1 MKALKYF
8 DLFGVQFNF
17 YVGNKRKLYTS
28 YGGII
33 SIVFIFFCLGIFFL
47 VGIKDLLYKNP
58 ISNISTDPKAGYHK
72 VKFNTEKL
80 WIPWRIIDFYEKPVN
95 FNNILYPKIYYYKG
109 NKKNI
114 NDGFKFETNYIKYKL
129 CNETDFAQRG
139 NNYYIDV
146 PLEKLYC
153 MEIENVELGGGWTS
167 DFMNYIELNIFL
179 CKEGIHY
186 DESNNNCTTFD
197 KLKENF
203 ADNITW
209 AFEYFYPIVEF
220 QPTNYENPVIV
231 VYKSHFYNFNRY
243 LNKNERIYIQQYILS
258 DDKSLIFNNEV
269 NSSFWGYISSDFDIT
284 AVSDPL
290 IQTSS
295 STLFSLNIFL
305 DQGKEYYIRR
315 YNKILTIIA
324 DAFPIFNIVF
334 FVFNSSTYM
343 IKTIM
348 TEKYLSELFFER
360 IEEKPDKIILNKNK
374 RKSEGVFLNRKKID
388 KIGNKIIESRIN
400 SKNENNYNET
410 NNEIFKSNTNDS
422 NYMNIK
428 KNNLEN
434 IKNIKKKIPSSKDV
448 TNNNSSYF
456 QFINPK
462 INNYFVDFRNQSNLI
477 NENNKNNYSFSMRN
491 KFPNNNLK
499 NLNNTI
505 QTKRDEYNFEKSR
518 GINNSYSHIFKNKG
532 LNNSAIITH
541 FSLKSSLFSMKDYI
555 YSYFIK
561 AVRAEYKFL
570 SKEFSIIF
578 NFLSNVYDISS
589 YLQLYKQ
596 FHILSGYLLDHVA
609 DIDINNKININN
621 KTLFKQITLKNKNVF
636 YFALKEKMKN
646 NLEY

>member
-8 DLFGVQFNF
+8 DLFGMQFNF

-33 SIVFIFFCLGIFFL
+33 SLVFILFCICIFFS

-58 ISNISTDPKAGYHK
+58 ISNISIDSKAGYHK

-80 WIPWRIIDFYEKPVN
+80 WIPWRIIDFNEKPVDFKN
-95 FNNILYPKIYYYKG
+95 LLYPTIYYNKG
-109 NKKNI
+109 QKDNI
-114 NDGFKFETNYIKYKL
+114 NDGFIFEVNYINYKL

-146 PLEKLYC
+146 PLDELYC
-153 MEIENVELGGGWTS
+153 MEIQNVELGGGWTS
-167 DFMNYIELNIFL
+167 DFMYYIELDIFL
-179 CKEGIHY
+179 CKGGINY
-186 DESNNNCTTFD
+186 NETNENCTTYD
-197 KLKENF
+197 RLRENF
-203 ADNITW
+203 VENITW

-231 VYKSHFYNFNRY
+231 VYKSHFYNFNRL
-243 LNKNERIYIQQYILS
+243 LNRNERIYIQQYILN
-258 DDKSLIFNNEV
+258 DDKSLLFNNEI

-284 AVSDPL
+284 AISDPF

-305 DQGKEYYIRR
+305 DQGKEYYFRR
-315 YNKILTIIA
+315 YNKIFTIIA
-324 DAFPIFNIVF
+324 NAFPLFNALF
-334 FVFNSSTYM
+334 FVFDSSTYM

-360 IEEKPDKIILNKNK
+360 IEEKPEKIALNYNK
-374 RKSEGVFLNRKKID
+374 RKSEGFFLKK
-388 KIGNKIIESRIN
+388 KLYKLENKISN
-400 SKNENNYNET
+400 KLYSKKDNNYLES
-410 NNEIFKSNTNDS
+410 NNEIFKTNTNDS
-422 NYMNIK
+422 NHMNIK
-428 KNNLEN
+428 NNNLEN
-434 IKNIKKKIPSSKDV
+434 INSIKRKIRNSNDV
-448 TNNNSSYF
+448 NNNSSYF

-462 INNYFVDFRNQSNLI
+462 INNFFVDFKNQNNLMPENHKRNQS
-477 NENNKNNYSFSMRN
+477 FSMK

-499 NLNNTI
+499 NLNNT
-505 QTKRDEYNFEKSR
+505 QLKKRDENNYEKNR
-518 GINNSYSHIFKNKG
+518 ENNNSYSHIFKNKG
-532 LNNSAIITH
+532 LNNSAIITR
-541 FSLKSSLFSMKDYI
+541 FTLKTSLFSMKDYI
-555 YSYFIK
+555 YSFFIK
-561 AVRAEYKFL
+561 AVRKDYKYL
-570 SKEFSIIF
+570 SKEFTAIF
-578 NFLSNVYDISS
+578 NFLSNVYDVSS

-621 KTLFKQITLKNKNVF
+621 QILFRQITLKNKNVF

-646 NLEY
+646 KK

>member
-1 MKALKYF
+1 MKALKYL
-8 DLFGVQFNF
+8 DLFGIQFNF

-33 SIVFIFFCLGIFFL
+33 SLIFILFCICIFFS

-58 ISNISTDPKAGYHK
+58 ISNISKDSKAGYHK
-72 VKFNTEKL
+72 VKFKSEKL
-80 WIPWRIIDFYEKPVN
+80 WIPWRIIDFNEKPVN
-95 FNNILYPKIYYYKG
+95 FKNILYPIIFYYKG
-109 NKKNI
+109 KKENI
-114 NDGFKFETNYIKYKL
+114 NDGFIFEVNYINYKL

-139 NNYYIDV
+139 SNYYIDV
-146 PLEKLYC
+146 PLNELYC

-167 DFMNYIELNIFL
+167 DFIDYIELSIFL
-179 CKEGIHY
+179 CKEGINY
-186 DESNNNCTTFD
+186 DETNENCTTYY
-197 KLKENF
+197 KLQENF
-203 ADNITW
+203 VENITW

-231 VYKSHFYNFNRY
+231 VYKSHFYNFNRL
-243 LNKNERIYIQQYILS
+243 LNRNERIYIQQYILS
-258 DDKSLIFNNEV
+258 DDKSLIFNNDI

-284 AVSDPL
+284 EISDPF
-290 IQTSS
+290 IQSSS

-305 DQGKEYYIRR
+305 DQGKEYYFRR
-315 YNKILTIIA
+315 YNKIITIIA
-324 DAFPIFNIVF
+324 DAFPLFNALF

-348 TEKYLSELFFER
+348 TEKYLSEVFFER
-360 IEEKPDKIILNKNK
+360 IEERPHKIIVNNNK
-374 RKSEGVFLNRKKID
+374 RKSEGMFLSNKL
-388 KIGNKIIESRIN
+388 NKIENKIN
-400 SKNENNYNET
+400 WKLNNKNDNNYTET
-410 NNEIFKSNTNDS
+410 NNEIIKSNTNDS

-428 KNNLEN
+428 KNNLESIN
-434 IKNIKKKIPSSKDV
+434 NMKKKIPSSNDL
-448 TNNNSSYF
+448 NNNSSYF
-456 QFINPK
+456 QLINPK
-462 INNYFVDFRNQSNLI
+462 INNFFVDFRNQNYLMS
-477 NENNKNNYSFSMRN
+477 ENHRVNHSFNKKS
-491 KFPNNNLK
+491 KFANSHLN
-499 NLNNTI
+499 NLNNTL
-505 QTKRDEYNFEKSR
+505 QTKRDENNLDKIR

-532 LNNSAIITH
+532 LNNSAIITR
-541 FSLKSSLFSMKDYI
+541 FNLKTSLFSMKDYI

-561 AVRAEYKFL
+561 AVRTEYRFL

-621 KTLFKQITLKNKNVF
+621 QILFKQITLKNKNVF

-646 NLEY
+646 KF

>member
-8 DLFGVQFNF
+8 DLFGMQFNF
-17 YVGNKRKLYTS
+17 YVGNKRQLYTS

-33 SIVFIFFCLGIFFL
+33 SLIFILFCICIFFS

-58 ISNISTDPKAGYHK
+58 ISNMSTDSKAGYHK

-80 WIPWRIIDFYEKPVN
+80 WIPWRIIDFNEKPVDFKN
-95 FNNILYPKIYYYKG
+95 LLYPTIYYNKG
-109 NKKNI
+109 IKDNI
-114 NDGFKFETNYIKYKL
+114 NDGFIFEVNYINYKL

-139 NNYYIDV
+139 SNYYIDV
-146 PLEKLYC
+146 PLDELYC
-153 MEIENVELGGGWTS
+153 MELQNVELGGGWTS
-167 DFMNYIELNIFL
+167 DFMNYIELDIFL
-179 CKEGIHY
+179 CKEGINY
-186 DESNNNCTTFD
+186 DETNENCTTYD
-197 KLKENF
+197 RLKENF
-203 ADNITW
+203 VENITW

-231 VYKSHFYNFNRY
+231 VYKSHFYNFNSL
-243 LNKNERIYIQQYILS
+243 LNRNERIYIQQYILN
-258 DDKSLIFNNEV
+258 DDKSLLFNNEI

-284 AVSDPL
+284 AISDPF

-305 DQGKEYYIRR
+305 DQGKEYYFRR
-315 YNKILTIIA
+315 YNKIFTIIA
-324 DAFPIFNIVF
+324 NAFPLFNALF
-334 FVFNSSTYM
+334 FVFDSSTYM

-360 IEEKPDKIILNKNK
+360 IEEKPEKIHINYNK
-374 RKSEGVFLNRKKID
+374 RKSEGFFLKKKIYSLE
-388 KIGNKIIESRIN
+388 NKISNKFN
-400 SKNENNYNET
+400 SKKDNNYNET
-410 NNEIFKSNTNDS
+410 NKEIFKTNTNDS
-422 NYMNIK
+422 NHMNIK
-428 KNNLEN
+428 NTNIEN
-434 IKNIKKKIPSSKDV
+434 INSIKRKIQNSNDV
-448 TNNNSSYF
+448 NNNSSYF

-462 INNYFVDFRNQSNLI
+462 INNFFVDFRNQNNLMP
-477 NENNKNNYSFSMRN
+477 ENHKKNHSFSMK

-499 NLNNTI
+499 YLNNTL
-505 QTKRDEYNFEKSR
+505 QTKRDENNYERSR
-518 GINNSYSHIFKNKG
+518 LNNNSYSHIFKNKG
-532 LNNSAIITH
+532 LNNSAIITR
-541 FSLKSSLFSMKDYI
+541 FTLKTSLFSMKDYI
-555 YSYFIK
+555 YSFFIK
-561 AVRAEYKFL
+561 AVRTEYRFL

-621 KTLFKQITLKNKNVF
+621 QILFRQITLKNKNVF

-646 NLEY
+646 KF